1 MACDFLPG
9 HRIGLLSI
17 YAVVPGVEVRLIPY
31 ADDCDAPPP
40 IFPAY
45 VTSSSDILV
54 EAQNMAAFFSAWLS
68 SFDPA
73 GEACALGN
81 AVFFRLGPNLVGEYP
96 CDGPSYKICV
106 NPVSAPGVDI
116 AVPYEPNFPCC
127 VPPEYSGCMEGW
139 ARFDFRIESISPGGL
154 IHIELWE
161 TGCGEIGSIGVVSD
175 TSDPVSAAA
184 LLAEYYTRLG
194 GILYC
199 VHGVPYFFATSSG
212 PTVSVYFSP
221 AYVSFFGCETRLK
234 ICGFVEGFDP
244 GVYAEIFYPD
254 SDAGFSDKYGYARCC
269 DDGPPPPPPPSG
281 LADLSNRAC
290 LPPCGCAYACD
301 VVGCLET
308 VRIRLSDTPP
318 PDYLVGD
325 ALIAEFFQGG
335 RVVRVAS
342 SSVISTSYGLVLE
355 LSLPDPSALYYNA
368 PVDVRVR
375 TLGNTAW
382 ALHGGHECVRFKI
395 LPGIKLTNV
404 TVI

>member
-9 HRIGLLSI
+9 HRIGFLSI

-31 ADDCDAPPP
+31 ADDCGAPPP

-45 VTSSSDILV
+45 VTSSSDILF

-68 SFDPA
+68 SFDPT

-106 NPVSAPGVDI
+106 NPTSGPGVDI
-116 AVPYEPNFPCC
+116 HAPYETNFPCC
-127 VPPEYSGCMEGW
+127 VPPEYSACMEGW
-139 ARFDFRIESISPGGL
+139 ARFDFRIESISPGAL
-154 IHIELWE
+154 LNIDLWE
-161 TGCGEIGSIGVVSD
+161 ADCAAAGGRDGVVSD
-175 TSDPVSAAA
+175 TSDPAAAAA
-184 LLAEYYTRLG
+184 LFAEYYTKLG

-199 VHGVPYFFATSSG
+199 AFGAPYFFATSSG

-221 AYVSFFGCETRLK
+221 TYVTLFGCDVRLK
-234 ICGFVEGFDP
+234 ICGLVAGFDP
-244 GVYAEIFYPD
+244 GVYAEVFYPD
-254 SDAGFSDKYGYARCC
+254 SDEGFSDKYGYARCC
-269 DDGPPPPPPPSG
+269 GEPPPPPSG

-290 LPPCGCAYACD
+290 LPPCGCPHVCD
-301 VVGCLET
+301 AVGCLEA

-318 PDYLVGD
+318 PDYLPGD
-325 ALIAEFFQGG
+325 ELIIEFFQGG
-335 RVVRVAS
+335 RAVRVAS
-342 SSVISTSYGLVLE
+342 SSVVSTSYGLVLE
-355 LSLPDPSALYYNA
+355 LTLPDPSALYYNA

-375 TLGNTAW
+375 TAAGAAW
-382 ALHGGHECVRFKI
+382 LLHGGSECVRFKI
-395 LPGIKLTNV
+395 LPGVKLTNI